1 MSIKIF
7 VMTHKQFEAPTDSM
21 YVPLQVGHAISPEL
35 GYLADDTGDNISRKN
50 KSFCELT
57 GIYWLW
63 KNYHTCD
70 YIGICHYRRY
80 LINRQGLI
88 FTEKEL
94 MRLLQNHDMI
104 TPKLLTL
111 NTSYFNGFSQ
121 NHHQKDLL
129 ITEQVIS
136 EKYPDYVPVFHHMVH
151 DVHILGIFSLLQK
164 NDLMPTVNGCLT
176 FSLKWSAGSISAA
189 MIITVSG
196 CLDSCRSFY

>member
-7 VMTHKQFEAPTDSM
+7 VMTHKQFEDPTDSM

-63 KNYHTCD
+63 KNFHTCD

-88 FTEKEL
+88 FTEK
-94 MRLLQNHDMI
+94 DAAA
-104 TPKLLTL
+104 
-111 NTSYFNGFSQ
+111 
-121 NHHQKDLL
+121 
-129 ITEQVIS
+129 S
-136 EKYPDYVPVFHHMVH
+136 E
-151 DVHILGIFSLLQK
+151 S
-164 NDLMPTVNGCLT
+164 
-176 FSLKWSAGSISAA
+176 
-189 MIITVSG
+189 
-196 CLDSCRSFY
+196 